1 MPDYSGN
8 QWVESEFCG
17 PKSCKTLLLQRINIL
32 LAKDSMHILV
42 LHMLKE
48 FCGYRSS
55 EKDDGGCSLASTFR
69 YHFLV
74 HLIFFPICSV
84 ESSVYSADAET
95 QTPCPVVLCTSIKV
109 L

>member
-48 FCGYRSS
+48 NSVDIEAVKRMMEDVAWLLRS
-55 EKDDGGCSLASTFR
+55 DI
-69 YHFLV
+69 
-74 HLIFFPICSV
+74 IF
-84 ESSVYSADAET
+84 
-95 QTPCPVVLCTSIKV
+95 
-109 L
+109 